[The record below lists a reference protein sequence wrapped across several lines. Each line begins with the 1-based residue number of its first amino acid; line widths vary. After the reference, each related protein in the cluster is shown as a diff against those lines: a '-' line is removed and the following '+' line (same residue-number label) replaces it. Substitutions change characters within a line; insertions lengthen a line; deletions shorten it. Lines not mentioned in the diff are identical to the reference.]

1 MAQRKIPTLPPT
13 SNPGRNLPLKQN
25 GSIPSVQQTQS
36 PAKKRNSDNPVPGGK
51 IPTLPMNPSVGKNGQ
66 VTMSEKQPISPS
78 LYRHPLKK
86 EKIDA
91 MVKAAYNN
99 KGNSDSVKVLRLSCI
114 CQILCIC
121 NFLQFQLIV
130 NMLGKENVENV
141 QPILSF
147 TDLLRNKLKIDTA
160 KKLKIRFWVC
170 VYYKMK

>member
-36 PAKKRNSDNPVPGGK
+36 PAMKRNSDNPVPGGK

-99 KGNSDSVKVLRLSCI
+99 KGNSDSVKVIRLSAKFCASVTFY
-114 CQILCIC
+114 
-121 NFLQFQLIV
+121 NFSLIV

-160 KKLKIRFWVC
+160 KKLNIRFWVC

>member
-25 GSIPSVQQTQS
+25 GSIPSVPQTQS
-36 PAKKRNSDNPVPGGK
+36 PAMKRNSDNSVSCGK

-66 VTMSEKQPISPS
+66 VTISEKQPISPS

-99 KGNSDSVKVLRLSCI
+99 KGNSDSVKVIRLSCI

-121 NFLQFQLIV
+121 NFLQFQF
-130 NMLGKENVENV
+130 NCQYAWQREFGKCTTN
-141 QPILSF
+141 S
-147 TDLLRNKLKIDTA
+147 
-160 KKLKIRFWVC
+160 
-170 VYYKMK
+170 